1 MTADTTTPAPQGA
14 EMQPEDY
21 ETLETILD
29 DLRTRNEDIPQWEFC
44 EGFIAALACARTP
57 VPTAEALQVLFGGG
71 TDDASVAGGEGTFGV
86 FADAAQA
93 ARFVELWERRLAQ
106 VKAALQAEVENL
118 DDPQA
123 YAPELLDMR
132 GMVAQLSED
141 DRRAFEQE
149 VGGAELPSF
158 AQVWAIGFLTAVES
172 WPEDWALPRDREAA
186 DLIDDSLDAIH
197 ALTEDDCDPPTL
209 SPFSEDGPP
218 SISESRLDAYAD
230 AIWAVYDLHD
240 VWASLG
246 PRVET
251 VRRALK
257 PGRNDPC
264 PCGSGKKYKKCCGQ

>member
-29 DLRTRNEDIPQWEFC
+29 ELRTRNEDTPQWEFC

-57 VPTAEALQVLFGGG
+57 VPTAEALRVLFGGG
-71 TDDASVAGGEGTFGV
+71 ADGALAEGTFGV

-118 DDPQA
+118 DDTQA

-132 GMVAQLSED
+132 GMVALLSED

-197 ALTEDDCDPPTL
+197 ALTEDDRDPPTL